1 MSIKTKIKGDTMF
14 LTLFYILSGV
24 FLGGALALLVSNF
37 TASREL
43 KRTER
48 VAMFKLYIEILRKRQ
63 NASYEYSSET
73 RRVID
78 AAHISQMSQW
88 VSKATPRK

>member
-1 MSIKTKIKGDTMF
+1 MF
-14 LTLFYILSGV
+14 LTLFYILSGA
-24 FLGGALALLVSNF
+24 FLGSTLALLLSHFTVSKK
-37 TASREL
+37 L

-63 NASYEYSSET
+63 DASYQYSSET

-78 AAHISQMSQW
+78 AAHISQMSKW
-88 VSKATPRK
+88 VSKCSHSHKEVSNNKCA

>member
-1 MSIKTKIKGDTMF
+1 MF

-24 FLGGALALLVSNF
+24 FLGGALALLTSHF
-37 TASREL
+37 TALREV

-63 NASYEYSSET
+63 DASYQYSSET
-73 RRVID
+73 RRIID

-88 VSKATPRK
+88 VSKCSHSHKEVPNSKCA